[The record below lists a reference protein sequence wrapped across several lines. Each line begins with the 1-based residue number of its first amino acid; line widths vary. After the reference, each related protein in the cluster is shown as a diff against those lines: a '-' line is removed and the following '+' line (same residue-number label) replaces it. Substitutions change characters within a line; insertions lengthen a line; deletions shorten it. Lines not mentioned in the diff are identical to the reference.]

1 MKTLI
6 SIIIMGM
13 SLSLYGQDKGMQEA
27 ATKAFGELKALA
39 GMKESNI
46 PNMPSLEALNNAR
59 LGDMM
64 PQFMI
69 RLDRLQKYTPAEDP
83 KSMIEKTN
91 RVTFPVVGPE
101 TNVISSLEVDMVDNA
116 WRTASLNNSGY
127 VKTFDMVR
135 KENGLLTNQCTLIH
149 VPAFNLYFL
158 GRESPAGMEMAYL
171 GEKAINDIPA
181 KRFMLASQIMP
192 QLNAIAKTY
201 NGLPW

>member
-13 SLSLYGQDKGMQEA
+13 TLSLFGQDKGMQEA
-27 ATKAFGELKALA
+27 ATKALGELKALA
-39 GMKESNI
+39 AMKDI
-46 PNMPSLEALNNAR
+46 NMPNVPSIEVLNTAR

-69 RLDRLQKYTPAEDP
+69 RLDRLQKYSTTEAP
-83 KSMIEKTN
+83 KSLIEKTS

-101 TNVISSLEVDMVDNA
+101 TEVISSVEVDHVDNV
-116 WRTASLNNSGY
+116 WRTADLNNVAY
-127 VKTFDMVR
+127 VKAFDLVR
-135 KENGLLTNQCTLIH
+135 KELGLLTSQCTLIR

-158 GRESPAGMEMAYL
+158 GREGLNGMEMAYL
-171 GEKAINDIPA
+171 GEKAFNDIPA
-181 KRFMLASQIMP
+181 KRFVPAAQVLT
-192 QLNAIAKTY
+192 QLSAVAKNY

>member
-1 MKTLI
+1 MLFPKR
-6 SIIIMGM
+6 
-13 SLSLYGQDKGMQEA
+13 QD
-27 ATKAFGELKALA
+27 
-39 GMKESNI
+39 
-46 PNMPSLEALNNAR
+46 
-59 LGDMM
+59 
-64 PQFMI
+64 
-69 RLDRLQKYTPAEDP
+69 YTP
-83 KSMIEKTN
+83 TQTWVLGQT
-91 RVTFPVVGPE
+91 VTFE
-101 TNVISSLEVDMVDNA
+101 LTREFHIESIYLEVDMVDNA

-158 GRESPAGMEMAYL
+158 GRESPGGMEMAYL